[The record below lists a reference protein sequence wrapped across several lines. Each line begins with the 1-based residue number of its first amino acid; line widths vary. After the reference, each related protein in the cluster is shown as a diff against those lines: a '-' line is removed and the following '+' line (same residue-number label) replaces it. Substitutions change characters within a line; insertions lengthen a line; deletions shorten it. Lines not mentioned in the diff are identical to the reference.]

1 MKTLFI
7 FILAIGLIAS
17 EGKAQEN
24 PSEFGK
30 EKKVSPEEA
39 AEIDDLSEIC
49 DALKKAYDAKKTID
63 QEKKIGKVS
72 GAVSLTKLNQ
82 AGRDIVE
89 GQEEADRLIEGYKK
103 KYKEFP
109 DLDNRCRFFVEMD
122 AKEKRQLIEAG
133 KKVRKERGKKGK

>member
-1 MKTLFI
+1 MKTI
-7 FILAIGLIAS
+7 FTLMLAIGLIVS
-17 EGKAQEN
+17 VGKAQEN
-24 PSEFGK
+24 PPESGTERK
-30 EKKVSPEEA
+30 MSPEEE
-39 AEIDDLSEIC
+39 AEIDDLSDIC
-49 DALKKAYDAKKTID
+49 DALKKAYDAKITIE

-122 AKEKRQLIEAG
+122 AKEKRQLIQAG
-133 KKVRKERGKKGK
+133 KKARKGRDKKGK